1 METIKI
7 ITGTSTKTLEV
18 AAIYSI
24 MDPFRRSRVWLLKGP
39 ITLDGEELPAG
50 TDLSF
55 GYATIEMS
63 NQTVSGDVTLFV
75 DQLGGGTIRS
85 SMLMTDGN
93 DMTLNK
99 AVEALG
105 SSIDLNDVH
114 GDVGPFI
121 SYDVDVHLDTDD
133 FMKSYFVVTIKLAKM
148 KVLESRLNADDPSV
162 SFGGSVGIVGAEI
175 TVGVDFNACRV
186 YLEAD
191 LSIFGSHTKYSVTL
205 YSWNCYR
212 SDFLPA
218 NKAAANSLGAANSN
232 SGWIAIDNEGGY
244 VAKFD
249 VSYTLNGQRFTENT
263 GDFTLGVTKVIDIPA
278 GATDIVLHAWDAYWF
293 SSWKEIFSKHFD
305 SPVTKKYKVYGTTLN
320 PKYKEIDI

>member
-24 MDPFRRSRVWLLKGP
+24 MAIFKRNRVWLLKGP
-39 ITLDGEELPAG
+39 IMLDGKELPADS
-50 TDLSF
+50 DLNF

-63 NQTVSGDVTLFV
+63 NQTVSGNVTLFV
-75 DQLGGGTIRS
+75 DQQGGATIRCS
-85 SMLMTDGN
+85 VPMAEGN
-93 DMTLNK
+93 ALTLNK
-99 AVEALG
+99 AVEAFG
-105 SSIDLNDVH
+105 ASFDLNDVH

-121 SYDVDVHLDTDD
+121 SYDLEVHLDTDD
-133 FMKSYFVVTIKLAKM
+133 FKKSYFAATV
-148 KVLESRLNADDPSV
+148 KVFGVKVIDTRLDSDHPEI
-162 SFGGSVGIVGAEI
+162 SFGGDVGIAGVKI
-175 TVGVDFNACRV
+175 SVGVDFNGGRV
-186 YLEAD
+186 YLDAD
-191 LSIFGSHTKYSVTL
+191 ISYFGSHKKYSATL
-205 YSWNCYR
+205 YSWNNYK
-212 SDFLPA
+212 SDFLPV
-218 NKAAANSLGAANSN
+218 NKAAANSFVATNSN